1 MAKAET
7 RSQAVSLRLALRYNV
22 ASVKGDDMRAV
33 LCKNWGGPENLVVED
48 VPVPSLRPN
57 AVRIKVH
64 AAGLNFADL
73 LLIAGQYQEKP
84 AFPFIPGAEAAGVL
98 AEVGATVTGLK
109 AGDRVMALTGL
120 GAFAE
125 EVVVDAPR
133 ILPIP
138 DTMEFA
144 TAAAF
149 PVAYGTSH
157 GALEWRA
164 RLRPGEWLLVTGAA
178 GGVGLTAVEIGKAMG
193 ARVIACA
200 RGAEKLAIAQQH
212 GADHLIDY
220 SREDI
225 RERVKAI
232 TGGHGA
238 DVIYDPVGGD
248 VFEACL
254 RSIAWGGRIIV
265 IGFAAGRVP
274 QIPANI
280 VLVKN
285 IDVIGFYWGSYQAHN
300 PELLRSSFAQLF
312 RWFQEGKLHPH
323 ISHQCALQEAPRALE
338 LLQQRK
344 STGKVVLVT

>member
-1 MAKAET
+1 
-7 RSQAVSLRLALRYNV
+7 
-22 ASVKGDDMRAV
+22 MRAV
-33 LCKNWGGPENLVVED
+33 VCREWGGPEKLGVED
-48 VPVPSLRPN
+48 VPSPALRDS

-64 AAGLNFADL
+64 AAGVNFADL

-84 AFPFIPGAEAAGVL
+84 IFPFTPGAEAAGVIT
-98 AEVGATVTGLK
+98 EVGAAVTSLK
-109 AGDRVMALTGL
+109 VGDRVMALTGL

-125 EVVVDAPR
+125 EAVVDAQR
-133 ILPIP
+133 ALPIP
-138 DTMEFA
+138 ASMDFS

-164 RLRPGEWLLVTGAA
+164 RLQPGEWLLVTGAA
-178 GGVGLTAVEIGKAMG
+178 GGVGLTAVEIGKAIG

-200 RGAEKLAIAQQH
+200 GSAEKLAIAQQH
-212 GADHLIDY
+212 GADYLIDY
-220 SREDI
+220 SKEDI

-232 TGGHGA
+232 TGGRGA

-248 VFEACL
+248 AFDAGL
-254 RSIAWGGRIIV
+254 RSIAWGGRIII
-265 IGFAAGRVP
+265 IGFASGRVP

-285 IDVIGFYWGSYQAHN
+285 IDVIGFYWGSYQSHK
-300 PELLRSSFAQLF
+300 PDLLRGSFAQLF
-312 RWFQEGKLHPH
+312 RWFQEGKLRPH
-323 ISHQCALQEAPRALE
+323 VSHSLPLERAGEGLR

-344 STGKVVLVT
+344 PIGKVVLLPSA